1 MRFRSADD
9 SGAER
14 AMLFLAFAI
23 LSLLTVVAVFSR
35 PLTPIDETRY
45 VSVAWEMWLRG
56 DFLVP
61 FKNGAPYS
69 HKPPLMIWMF
79 QAGWAV
85 FGVNEWWP
93 RLVSPLFSAGGLLL
107 TMSLARRLW
116 PGYAGLGGT
125 AVVVLASCL
134 WWTIFS
140 TSAMF
145 DVLLAF
151 FTLMGMH
158 GTLLAAE
165 GKSRRGFALVGLAIG
180 LGVLAKGPVILL
192 HILPVAVLAPWWSR
206 GNRNLRWAR
215 WFGGILLAILFGTAI
230 ALAWAIP
237 AGMAGGEEYQRA
249 IFWGQTADR
258 MVQSFAHRRAMWW
271 YLPLLPVMFFPWFVW
286 PGLWRSLLQFGREG
300 LDQGGRFC
308 LAWILPV
315 FLAFSFISGK
325 QVHYL
330 IPIFPAFALLAARAM
345 GNVARV
351 RGLWLPALSVLAI
364 GGALLALSF
373 GLIKSPM
380 EGLSGLPQWWPGL
393 LLVLVAIGAYLLGR
407 QFAKPFLV
415 MALLGAVASA
425 LLQIALARPLYPA
438 YDVHPIALAIHQAQ
452 ESGRVVAHAGEYD
465 DQYHF
470 AGRLQAPLVLLEG
483 DEALKVWLGDH
494 PQAYVLIYRKS
505 MRPLQGVSTIA
516 VQHYLGGVVALLD
529 SSTALALLGRPK
541 VPNPRQD

>member
-1 MRFRSADD
+1 MRFRAAAD

-14 AMLFLAFAI
+14 AMLFLAFVI
-23 LSLLTVVAVFSR
+23 LGLLTVAAIFSR

-116 PGYAGLGGT
+116 PDYSGLGGT
-125 AVVVLASCL
+125 AVVILSSCL

-158 GTLLAAE
+158 GILLAAE
-165 GKSRRGFALVGLAIG
+165 GKARRGFALVGLAIG

-192 HILPVAVLAPWWSR
+192 HILPVAVLAPWWNR
-206 GNRNLRWAR
+206 GNQDLRWSR
-215 WFGGILLAILFGTAI
+215 WFGGILLAILLGAAI

-237 AGMAGGEEYQRA
+237 AGMSGGEEYRHA

-300 LDQGGRFC
+300 LDKGGRFC
-308 LAWILPV
+308 LAWMLPV
-315 FLAFSFISGK
+315 FIAFSFISGK

-345 GNVARV
+345 GNGARV

-364 GGALLALSF
+364 GGFLLAQSF
-373 GLIKSPM
+373 GFIKSPM
-380 EGLSGLPQWWPGL
+380 EGLASLPHWWPGL
-393 LLVLVAIGAYLLGR
+393 LLMLTAIGAYFLSR
-407 QFAKPFLV
+407 QFAKPFLL

-425 LLQIALARPLYPA
+425 VLQYALAKPLYPA

-452 ESGRVVAHAGEYD
+452 ESGHVIAHDGEYHN
-465 DQYHF
+465 QYHF
-470 AGRLQAPLVLLEG
+470 AGRLQKPLLAIEENE
-483 DEALKVWLGDH
+483 DLKAWLIAH
-494 PQAYVLIYRKS
+494 PQGYAVLYPKS
-505 MRPLQGVSTIA
+505 MKRLQGVSVIA
-516 VQHYLGGVVALLD
+516 AQRYLGGAVALLE
-529 SSTALALLGRPK
+529 SPAALALLATP
-541 VPNPRQD
+541 